1 MEDIME
7 CQTIERAE
15 SIWKIIESLTDTIT
29 NPDIFPKG
37 IYSVLFIPYSNYITY
52 KILYLNVLCYR
63 QAYSTSYVQ
72 FFIT

>member
-1 MEDIME
+1 ME

-37 IYSVLFIPYSNYITY
+37 IYLVLIT
-52 KILYLNVLCYR
+52 I
-63 QAYSTSYVQ
+63 
-72 FFIT
+72 I

>member
-1 MEDIME
+1 MFSLLKFAFAFAIQFQSLNLTQIPKLPFIMMEDIME

-37 IYSVLFIPYSNYITY
+37 IYLVLII
-52 KILYLNVLCYR
+52 I
-63 QAYSTSYVQ
+63 
-72 FFIT
+72 I